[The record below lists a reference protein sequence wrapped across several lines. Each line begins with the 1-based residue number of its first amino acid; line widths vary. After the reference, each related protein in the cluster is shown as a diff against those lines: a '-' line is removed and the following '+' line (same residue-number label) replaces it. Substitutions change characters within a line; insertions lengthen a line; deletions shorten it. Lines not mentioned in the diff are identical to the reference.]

1 MDLTLAV
8 LAAALALA
16 GFQFGVTRV
25 FRGWLDYSRWPG
37 WIARPSPRIVLY
49 MLSDATAPLIPL
61 AGAGTGLLLVL
72 RALPPRRPWR
82 RVWRQPGMAACLS
95 ALVALL
101 WVGLSAGLILGIVLA
116 FPAWRFDGLSFA
128 QELHRRPRLPAGRP
142 GRGLDLVP
150 APARPPM
157 DPPGRL
163 DRPGRPPR
171 GNPLDHHRPGLDAPQ
186 L

>member
-1 MDLTLAV
+1 MADQPTPRRRRMTLMDLTLAI

-72 RALPPRRPWR
+72 RMLPRVGPGAGSGGSRAWPR
-82 RVWRQPGMAACLS
+82 AC
-95 ALVALL
+95 
-101 WVGLSAGLILGIVLA
+101 
-116 FPAWRFDGLSFA
+116 R
-128 QELHRRPRLPAGRP
+128 
-142 GRGLDLVP
+142 
-150 APARPPM
+150 
-157 DPPGRL
+157 
-163 DRPGRPPR
+163 
-171 GNPLDHHRPGLDAPQ
+171 
-186 L
+186 